1 MYASAH
7 KPFEVVVAAASAGGI
22 EALREMLAELP
33 GDFPCPIVV
42 AQHLASAALY
52 TSSLDHVLG
61 RCTALT
67 VKWVEDGESLRPGHV
82 YLALQDHHVRVAA
95 DGCLRLAGALKG
107 VRPAADVLFRSVAT
121 HFGAS
126 AAAVVLSGALD
137 DGARGVYEIASAG
150 GRVLVQDWETAS
162 MKWMPMA
169 AAETGAPEFALSPR
183 MIGRVLVAWM
193 MAPGAADWLRVWRR
207 GELRAP
213 ASGRSV

>member
-7 KPFEVVVAAASAGGI
+7 KPLEIVVAAASAGGI
-22 EALREMLAELP
+22 EALRELLAELP

-52 TSSLDHVLG
+52 TSSLDRVLG

-67 VKWVEDGESLRPGHV
+67 VKWVEEGESPHPGNV
-82 YLALQDHHVRVAA
+82 YLAPQDHHVRVTA
-95 DGCLRLAGALKG
+95 DGRLRLAGALKG
-107 VRPAADVLFRSVAT
+107 MRPAADVLFRSAAS
-121 HFGAS
+121 HFGA
-126 AAAVVLSGALD
+126 AAVAVVLSGALD

-150 GRVLVQDWETAS
+150 GRVLVQDWETAAL
-162 MKWMPMA
+162 KWMPMA

-183 MIGRVLVAWM
+183 MIGRALIAWT

-213 ASGRSV
+213 GKTFPL